1 MIPFRYKGA
10 SHCKLIFDDVS
21 VILKFLI
28 SDGTIVL
35 NRYLRDHGIDG
46 GIKFKKSFTTFVKGS
61 NFL

>member
-28 SDGTIVL
+28 SDGTIVWTDISEIMESMEEL
-35 NRYLRDHGIDG
+35 NL
-46 GIKFKKSFTTFVKGS
+46 KKV
-61 NFL
+61 